1 MEPTNIFNHK
11 PDEEKTNLSAPLE
24 GEFINPPADAEII
37 DKELPGDEAISAE
50 HELVGTDGNVNDE
63 DSSLTVDTDKP
74 ATTSTDLPLETDGHD
89 KP

>member
-1 MEPTNIFNHK
+1 MEPTNIFDHK

-37 DKELPGDEAISAE
+37 DKELPGDEVISAE
-50 HELVGTDGNVNDE
+50 HELVGNDGRVYDE

-74 ATTSTDLPLETDGHD
+74 AGDATDLPLETDGHD

>member
-1 MEPTNIFNHK
+1 MGTANVFNHK

-24 GEFINPPADAEII
+24 GEFINPPAYAEVI

-50 HELVGTDGNVNDE
+50 HELVGTDGNVNDK
-63 DSSLTVDTDKP
+63 DSSLTADTDKP
-74 ATTSTDLPLETDGHD
+74 LATAPDLPLETDGHN

>member
-1 MEPTNIFNHK
+1 MKTANVFNHK

-50 HELVGTDGNVNDE
+50 HELVGTDGNVKDE
-63 DSSLTVDTDKP
+63 DSSLTADTDRP
-74 ATTSTDLPLETDGHD
+74 VDPVTDLPPEIDGHD